1 MNKNS
6 LRANMSKGEIVLG
19 CLAPHPPHLVYAEN
33 PPQNEAF
40 SVRVAGKLFAGGMQN
55 LQEN

>member
-1 MNKNS
+1 M
-6 LRANMSKGEIVLG
+6 AKGEIVLG

-40 SVRVAGKLFAGGMQN
+40 SEGDEILGVMQN